1 MKYKIKNQ
9 ICLGEVGYDDK
20 VFPGTFKGRA
30 VAFKR
35 VAILDAKNNKEDALK
50 KLDHPNIVK
59 LIHVETVV
67 NFK

>member
-1 MKYKIKNQ
+1 MKYKLKTQ

-20 VFPGTFKGRA
+20 VFPGTFEGRA

-35 VAILDAKNNKEDALK
+35 VALLDAKDNKEDALK
-50 KLDHPNIVK
+50 KLNHPNIVQ
-59 LIHVETVV
+59 LIHVERVV

>member
-1 MKYKIKNQ
+1 MKFKLKNQ

-35 VAILDAKNNKEDALK
+35 VALLDAKDNKEDALK
-50 KLDHPNIVK
+50 KLNHPNIVK

-67 NFK
+67 NFR